1 MRATIGCVLVFS
13 QALYVVKIT
22 VLFLANLWIKIK
34 KTKITIAYGQY
45 AENSL
50 KI

>member
-1 MRATIGCVLVFS
+1 MRPTIGCALVFS
-13 QALYVVKIT
+13 QALYIVKIR
-22 VLFLANLWIKIK
+22 VLFLANLWIKTK